1 MDTEQESKKESKKL
15 VFLKY
20 IVKSIGVYWDKVQI
34 SWTYIRG
41 CGVGL
46 GVLHL
51 GGKTIQFAIS

>member
-1 MDTEQESKKESKKL
+1 MDTEQESKKL

-20 IVKSIGVYWDKVQI
+20 IVKSVGVYWDKVQI